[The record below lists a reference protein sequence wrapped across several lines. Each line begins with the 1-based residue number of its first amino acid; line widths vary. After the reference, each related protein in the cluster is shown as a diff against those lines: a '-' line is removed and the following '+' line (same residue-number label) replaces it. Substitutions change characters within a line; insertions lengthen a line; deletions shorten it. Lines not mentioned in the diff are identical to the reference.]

1 MSSIKYAFLFFTVWA
16 QAQITIK
23 GKLTDP
29 DKNEPIPF
37 ASIGHLNSNTAVLSD
52 EKGSFNLVLKTAESN
67 DTIKFYAIG
76 YKELYLPIKDLKL
89 DGVNELKLIQGSFDL
104 EEVEVNAKKLYTKK
118 LGITKYDKS
127 NCSGFIDIGNNWKG
141 VETAIRL
148 SNSENKLLKVKDF
161 SFYII
166 KNTLQDSLTFRLNFY
181 SANKFYPTRNIL
193 KKSII
198 FKTAVKQG
206 EVTLDLSSYN
216 IAAYSDFYVGL
227 ECLMEKVSIADFC
240 FAGENSEP
248 SYVRESAFNKWKKIR
263 GGGAAFNVTTFY
275 SKKN

>member
-1 MSSIKYAFLFFTVWA
+1 MRGLKYILLFFTVCL

-23 GKLTDP
+23 GKLNDA
-29 DKNEPIPF
+29 DKKEPIPF
-37 ASIGHLNSNTAVLSD
+37 ASIGSMQNNAAVMSD
-52 EKGSFNLVLKTAESN
+52 EKGVFNLILKTAEPT

-76 YKELYLPIKDLKL
+76 YKELLVPIKELKL
-89 DGVNELKLIQGSFDL
+89 DGVNNLTLVQGSFDL
-104 EEVEVNAKKLYTKK
+104 EEVEVNAKKIFTKK
-118 LGITKYDKS
+118 IGVTKYDKS

-148 SNSENKLLKVKDF
+148 SNSDNKLLKVKDF

-166 KNTLQDSLTFRLNFY
+166 KNTLPDSLTFRLNFY

-206 EVTLDLSSYN
+206 EVTLDLSSYT
-216 IAAYSDFYVGL
+216 ISAYSDFYVGL
-227 ECLMEKVSIADFC
+227 ECLMEKVSISDFC
-240 FAGENSEP
+240 FSGSNPEP

-263 GGGAAFNVTTFY
+263 GGGAAFNVTVLY
-275 SKKN
+275 SKKY